1 MRIPP
6 CPHSEAQT
14 SEGIKAGEDKDVLGL
29 EAKTASGG
37 GPCGPEDL
45 RLEGIAARWRAGG
58 GEGLTGITQFDSS
71 PPGL

>member
-14 SEGIKAGEDKDVLGL
+14 SEGIEAGTDENALGL

-45 RLEGIAARWRAGG
+45 RLQGIAA
-58 GEGLTGITQFDSS
+58 E
-71 PPGL
+71 

>member
-6 CPHSEAQT
+6 CPHSEAQM
-14 SEGIKAGEDKDVLGL
+14 SKGIEVGADENALGL

-45 RLEGIAARWRAGG
+45 RLEGIAA
-58 GEGLTGITQFDSS
+58 E
-71 PPGL
+71 